1 MSLDEEQLFLIFE
14 FLSCDLKN
22 YLDKQRRAKKRL
34 DQITVKSYTFQ
45 ILQVL
50 ALRKLNRFVKIFIY
64 RHFRFVIQEE
74 FYIEI

>member
-1 MSLDEEQLFLIFE
+1 MSFAIKKRNLIELKHENIVKLIDVSLDEEQLFLIFE

-45 ILQVL
+45 ILQV
-50 ALRKLNRFVKIFIY
+50 RY
-64 RHFRFVIQEE
+64 
-74 FYIEI
+74 